1 MTKLDLLK
9 VLQKEFVGVLE
20 NRAKLTHIDS
30 TPRNAGK
37 TKLKRL
43 RLQIQELMLEIE
55 RSCDFAK
62 YNIEEWEKDYV

>member
-20 NRAKLTHIDS
+20 NRAQLKKSS